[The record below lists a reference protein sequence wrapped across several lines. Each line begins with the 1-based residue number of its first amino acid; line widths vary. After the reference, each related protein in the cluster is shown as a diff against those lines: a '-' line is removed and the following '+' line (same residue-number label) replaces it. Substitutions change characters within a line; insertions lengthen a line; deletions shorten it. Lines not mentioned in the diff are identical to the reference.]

1 MGYNKNMKNKYNI
14 AFNTKFVSS
23 LTGASVAQLN
33 AWDRQNIVSPSILKA
48 EGKGSMRLY
57 SYEDIVEAKMVYYL
71 RNQKHSLS
79 CIKKA
84 VEYLKQNYDYKRPL
98 KEASLISNGRD
109 IILTDKINECYTSWV
124 STNRNGQTLMEFVV
138 PFSAILSDINNTIEH
153 YNKRIESAEKQKKA
167 GTLIPLESV
176 REKYFGVQDKLS
188 RRGSKRRS
196 A

>member
-1 MGYNKNMKNKYNI
+1 
-14 AFNTKFVSS
+14 
-23 LTGASVAQLN
+23 
-33 AWDRQNIVSPSILKA
+33 
-48 EGKGSMRLY
+48 
-57 SYEDIVEAKMVYYL
+57 
-71 RNQKHSLS
+71 
-79 CIKKA
+79 
-84 VEYLKQNYDYKRPL
+84 
-98 KEASLISNGRD
+98 
-109 IILTDKINECYTSWV
+109 LTDKINECYTSWV

>member
-79 CIKKA
+79 FMIIKD
-84 VEYLKQNYDYKRPL
+84 L
-98 KEASLISNGRD
+98 
-109 IILTDKINECYTSWV
+109 
-124 STNRNGQTLMEFVV
+124 
-138 PFSAILSDINNTIEH
+138 
-153 YNKRIESAEKQKKA
+153 
-167 GTLIPLESV
+167 
-176 REKYFGVQDKLS
+176 
-188 RRGSKRRS
+188 
-196 A
+196 